1 MMMIT
6 IPAVPA
12 FAALVVLVV
21 SSWIWI
27 VNNYDLIIIPIQIA
41 LVITAY
47 FVTFGLLA
55 AAGV

>member
-6 IPAVPA
+6 VPAVPA

-21 SSWIWI
+21 SSWIFM
-27 VNNYDLIIIPIQIA
+27 VNNYDLLIIPIQIA
-41 LVITAY
+41 LVIMSY
-47 FVTFGLLA
+47 FVTFGMLA